1 MAKNFQENILTWQ
14 EEFDQTSKLYGIILF
29 IKNEV
34 IPSLVI
40 HVGKD
45 YIQVKDSTID
55 PKSVWKPS
63 DNFIN
68 ATDESGN
75 TLPFTKV
82 TVEVTK

>member
-1 MAKNFQENILTWQ
+1 MAGRVRSDKQTLWDNFVYKN
-14 EEFDQTSKLYGIILF
+14 
-29 IKNEV
+29 NEI

-40 HVGKD
+40 HVGND

-55 PKSVWKPS
+55 PKSVWEPS

-75 TLPFTKV
+75 TLPLLRLLLEEIK
-82 TVEVTK
+82 